1 MTYTSR
7 MAAPAFDPM
16 IDFDG
21 QWNTTLADRYLPLPG
36 LAKARYECID
46 GRLFVTPTEAFS
58 NTYGEGQLLRILGA
72 SADSAGFYLAP
83 TANLAFH
90 PGRWVQPGLAALHTL
105 PETPDEDRW
114 VPIGYCAMAVEFVS
128 PGSGDRDRIDKPA
141 LYAAGGV
148 PYFMRVEIARPI
160 RHVSVSLLKLVD
172 GRYEQLAAALA
183 GQVFESAEPFPIR
196 FAPES
201 LLY

>member
-1 MTYTSR
+1 
-7 MAAPAFDPM
+7 MAAPAFDPV

-36 LAKARYECID
+36 LEKARYECVD

-58 NTYGEGQLLRILGA
+58 NTYGEGELLALLRPA
-72 SADSAGFYLAP
+72 AKAAGFYLAP

-90 PGRWVQPGLAALHTL
+90 PGKWLQPDLAVLHTL
-105 PETPDEDRW
+105 PETPEDDRW
-114 VPIGYCAMAVEFVS
+114 VPIRYCALAVEF
-128 PGSGDRDRIDKPA
+128 GTLARFDKPA

-148 PYFMRVEIARPI
+148 PYFMRVEIARPV
-160 RHVSVSLLKLVD
+160 RHVAVVLHKLVD
-172 GRYEQLAAALA
+172 GRYEQIAAALT
-183 GQVFESAEPFPIR
+183 GQSFEADEPFPIR
-196 FAPES
+196 FAPED

>member
-1 MTYTSR
+1 
-7 MAAPAFDPM
+7 MAAPAFDPV

-36 LAKARYECID
+36 LPKARYECID

-58 NTYGEGQLLRILGA
+58 NTYGEGRLLRILGPA
-72 SADSAGFYLAP
+72 ADAAGFYLAP

-90 PGRWVQPGLAALHTL
+90 PGKWLQPDLAILHTL
-105 PETPDEDRW
+105 PDNPEDDRW

-128 PGSGDRDRIDKPA
+128 PGSAGRERIDKPG

-148 PYFMRVEIARPI
+148 PYLMRVEIARPV
-160 RHVSVSLLKLVD
+160 RHVSVVLHRLAD
-172 GRYEQLAAALA
+172 GRYENLAGAMA
-183 GQVFESAEPFPIR
+183 GQVFEAAEPFPMR
-196 FAPES
+196 FAPED